1 MALSAAL
8 INIVNDI
15 DSPDAQ
21 AYLRSEEA
29 LKKDSVIRKVIESGL
44 SGLADLDYG
53 EIAQIIFAALVLS
66 GPTLELFKPAIKSLP
81 DKDQKTVRLYLGSL
95 LEKRLDFSFD
105 YADWIAKHLHDLNEN
120 CSKLLEEKG
129 KDSEWHV
136 RLCVAT
142 HLDLDKD
149 SKKLDRCVRS

>member
-29 LKKDSVIRKVIESGL
+29 LKTDSVIRKVIESGL

-53 EIAQIIFAALVLS
+53 EIA
-66 GPTLELFKPAIKSLP
+66 
-81 DKDQKTVRLYLGSL
+81 
-95 LEKRLDFSFD
+95 
-105 YADWIAKHLHDLNEN
+105 
-120 CSKLLEEKG
+120 
-129 KDSEWHV
+129 
-136 RLCVAT
+136 
-142 HLDLDKD
+142 
-149 SKKLDRCVRS
+149 